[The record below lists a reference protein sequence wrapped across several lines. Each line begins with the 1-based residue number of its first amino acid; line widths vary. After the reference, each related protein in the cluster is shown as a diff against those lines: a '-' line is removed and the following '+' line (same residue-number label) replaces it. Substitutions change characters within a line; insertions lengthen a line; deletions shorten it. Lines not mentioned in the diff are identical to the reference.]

1 MKSLNLRWL
10 LTACLMAAVCALICP
25 VPQARAEDGA
35 VSGCAYVDTNEN
47 LVRDENEQLITGV
60 PVRLERLEQGAWTEV
75 MQTETDLYGKYTF
88 TGLSAG
94 EYRVACTLSGQE
106 LYAVSVGTSMA
117 SEDGAVLGDAVTLES
132 GKTASG
138 GDVGLASSAR
148 LKLTVFQDSNGDG
161 KRGDYDRGV
170 SGIEVTLLDGE
181 TPLEST
187 VTDEEGKAAMYAH
200 AGRYTVRVTLPAGYG
215 LSDGSVQ
222 SHIIDLDVSF
232 STGEEEAFT
241 LAVAP
246 VGALGGKVFEDIDND
261 GVMGEDEP
269 GVAGVTVRIEGSRT
283 GTVREIT
290 TDETG
295 VYLFDFLPDDM
306 YTISATLPEGMLY
319 ARYSQTGGDLRSIFT
334 GSNITREFAV
344 RDAARLADKNIGV
357 IENGVISGVAF
368 LDLNYNGRRDEGE
381 PGYAGVTVE
390 ALRGSGA
397 ESQGKAVTGEDGA
410 FRLEGLRGGDYQLRA
425 ILPNDGSIF
434 SVTDEGSAA
443 EVNRFEQRS
452 TRREFTIGGLTLS
465 SGGETTALVGVA
477 RTASVSGVVFED
489 AGYDG
494 VLGESDKRLSGLKV
508 YALDADGQTVAT
520 ATTNGRGEYTLEG
533 IMPGAYTVAVQR
545 KAGYGFTRL
554 RPAEEGGSHVTAL
567 VGDLG
572 MTAEMDIAMGDA
584 LTGVNAGMLPASTVG
599 GVFFHDV
606 NDNGLRDENEIGML
620 GAQVRLVSEDG
631 EIDLTQTPAEDGTYF
646 FDGVMPGRY
655 TLHYLLGEHCEMARV
670 AEGGNTVAHG
680 GLDTV
685 YGPFEVVMG
694 EALTLPTAGAVTL
707 GNFSGAVFEDLNANG
722 QWDEGEKA
730 LAGATVTLAP
740 DRTGIE
746 AAQAVTGADG
756 AFDLEGLRPAGYTLT
771 VTLPEGYIFS
781 CPLEGLAFGTLGEQ
795 SLVCAW
801 QTLTDRTDKAIGAV
815 EPGSISGVIWLDE
828 NEDGSRGEGEL
839 LMSGV
844 SLELVDERG
853 GTVVKRTASTDQG
866 FRFDN
871 VRPGTYTVRLTLP
884 EQSSPAADGA
894 STFVANGLK
903 MTQSGVSVAA
913 GEDVD
918 GLTTGLV
925 STTSVAGRLY
935 LDENGARTPLAGV
948 TVSLY
953 KGGELSP
960 LMTVLTDD
968 SGRYR
973 FDGLWPDDY
982 YLEAGLPSGTIFVR
996 PDDPNY
1002 ESGASAVTASGE
1014 GSGTS
1019 ELFYLHMAQHRLD
1032 MDVIYIKP
1040 ARVGDLAWL
1049 DENGNGLVDEGE
1061 PGIPGITVRL
1071 MQDGEAVYETV
1082 TDAYGYYL
1090 FTDVYPG
1097 AYTLT
1102 AQAYPELTPTR
1113 QVEALRIISS
1123 CLVGG
1128 DGTEAYSDS
1137 FEVESG
1143 SLNVNFDLG
1152 YLLREGESLPS
1163 AITAPPTRDWTIS
1176 NTKAE

>member
-10 LTACLMAAVCALICP
+10 LTACALAAVCALICLMP
-25 VPQARAEDGA
+25 AARAAEDGT
-35 VSGCAYVDTNEN
+35 VSGCAYVDADEN

-269 GVAGVTVRIEGSRT
+269 GVAGVTVHIEGNRT
-283 GTVREIT
+283 GTVRDIT

-452 TRREFTIGGLTLS
+452 TRREFTIGGLTLG

-631 EIDLTQTPAEDGTYF
+631 EIDLVQTPAEDGSYF

-655 TLHYLLGEHCEMARV
+655 TLHYLLKEHCEMARV

-707 GNFSGAVFEDLNANG
+707 GNFSGA
-722 QWDEGEKA
+722 
-730 LAGATVTLAP
+730 
-740 DRTGIE
+740 
-746 AAQAVTGADG
+746 
-756 AFDLEGLRPAGYTLT
+756 
-771 VTLPEGYIFS
+771 
-781 CPLEGLAFGTLGEQ
+781 
-795 SLVCAW
+795 
-801 QTLTDRTDKAIGAV
+801 
-815 EPGSISGVIWLDE
+815 
-828 NEDGSRGEGEL
+828 
-839 LMSGV
+839 
-844 SLELVDERG
+844 
-853 GTVVKRTASTDQG
+853 G
-866 FRFDN
+866 F
-871 VRPGTYTVRLTLP
+871 
-884 EQSSPAADGA
+884 
-894 STFVANGLK
+894 
-903 MTQSGVSVAA
+903 
-913 GEDVD
+913 
-918 GLTTGLV
+918 
-925 STTSVAGRLY
+925 
-935 LDENGARTPLAGV
+935 
-948 TVSLY
+948 
-953 KGGELSP
+953 
-960 LMTVLTDD
+960 
-968 SGRYR
+968 
-973 FDGLWPDDY
+973 
-982 YLEAGLPSGTIFVR
+982 
-996 PDDPNY
+996 
-1002 ESGASAVTASGE
+1002 
-1014 GSGTS
+1014 
-1019 ELFYLHMAQHRLD
+1019 
-1032 MDVIYIKP
+1032 
-1040 ARVGDLAWL
+1040 
-1049 DENGNGLVDEGE
+1049 
-1061 PGIPGITVRL
+1061 
-1071 MQDGEAVYETV
+1071 
-1082 TDAYGYYL
+1082 
-1090 FTDVYPG
+1090 
-1097 AYTLT
+1097 
-1102 AQAYPELTPTR
+1102 
-1113 QVEALRIISS
+1113 
-1123 CLVGG
+1123 
-1128 DGTEAYSDS
+1128 
-1137 FEVESG
+1137 
-1143 SLNVNFDLG
+1143 
-1152 YLLREGESLPS
+1152 
-1163 AITAPPTRDWTIS
+1163 
-1176 NTKAE
+1176 

>member
-10 LTACLMAAVCALICP
+10 LTACALAAVCALICLMP
-25 VPQARAEDGA
+25 AARAAEDGT
-35 VSGCAYVDTNEN
+35 VSGCAYVDADEN

-269 GVAGVTVRIEGSRT
+269 GVAGVTVHIEGNRT
-283 GTVREIT
+283 GTVRDIT

-452 TRREFTIGGLTLS
+452 TRREFTIGGLTLG

-631 EIDLTQTPAEDGTYF
+631 EIDLVQTPAEDGSYF

-655 TLHYLLGEHCEMARV
+655 TLHYLLKEHCEMARV

-746 AAQAVTGADG
+746 TAQAVTGADG

-771 VTLPEGYIFS
+771 VALPEGYIFS

-884 EQSSPAADGA
+884 EQSSPAGDSSLHLCGKRPEDDAERRKRGRGRGRGRPDHGPCVHHQRGRPPVSGRKRRAHAPCRRDGEPLQGRGAVAPHDRADRRQRALPLRRPVARRLLSGGGAAQRHHLRQARRSQLRKRRLRGDGVRRGLGHERAVLPAHGPAPAGHGRDLHQARARGRPGLAGRKRKRPGGRGRARHPGHHRAPHAGRRGGLRNRDRRLRLLPLHRRVSRRLHADG
-894 STFVANGLK
+894 
-903 MTQSGVSVAA
+903 
-913 GEDVD
+913 
-918 GLTTGLV
+918 TGL
-925 STTSVAGRLY
+925 SRADLHQAGG
-935 LDENGARTPLAGV
+935 GAAHHLQLPRRRRWNRGV
-948 TVSLY
+948 Q
-953 KGGELSP
+953 
-960 LMTVLTDD
+960 
-968 SGRYR
+968 R
-973 FDGLWPDDY
+973 FL
-982 YLEAGLPSGTIFVR
+982 
-996 PDDPNY
+996 
-1002 ESGASAVTASGE
+1002 
-1014 GSGTS
+1014 
-1019 ELFYLHMAQHRLD
+1019 
-1032 MDVIYIKP
+1032 
-1040 ARVGDLAWL
+1040 
-1049 DENGNGLVDEGE
+1049 
-1061 PGIPGITVRL
+1061 
-1071 MQDGEAVYETV
+1071 
-1082 TDAYGYYL
+1082 
-1090 FTDVYPG
+1090 
-1097 AYTLT
+1097 
-1102 AQAYPELTPTR
+1102 
-1113 QVEALRIISS
+1113 
-1123 CLVGG
+1123 
-1128 DGTEAYSDS
+1128 
-1137 FEVESG
+1137 
-1143 SLNVNFDLG
+1143 
-1152 YLLREGESLPS
+1152 
-1163 AITAPPTRDWTIS
+1163 
-1176 NTKAE
+1176 

>member
-10 LTACLMAAVCALICP
+10 LTACLTVAVCALFFLMP
-25 VPQARAEDGA
+25 AALAQGGT
-35 VSGCAYVDTNEN
+35 VSGCAYVDADEN

-60 PVRLERLEQGAWTEV
+60 PVRLERHERSAWTEI
-75 MQTETDLYGKYTF
+75 MRTETDLYGKYTF
-88 TGLSAG
+88 AGLEAG
-94 EYRVACTLSGQE
+94 EYRVVCTLSGQE

-117 SEDGAVLGDAVTLES
+117 AENGAVVGDAVVLES
-132 GKTASG
+132 GGAVSG
-138 GDVGLASSAR
+138 GDVGLAPSAR

-181 TPLEST
+181 TPLDST
-187 VTDEEGKAAMYAH
+187 VTDSEGQAALFARS
-200 AGRYTVRVTLPAGYG
+200 GRYTVRVTLPDGYS

-222 SHIIDLDVSF
+222 SHIIDQDVSF
-232 STGEEEAFT
+232 ATGEEEALT

-554 RPAEEGGSHVTAL
+554 RPAEESGSHVTAL

-631 EIDLTQTPAEDGTYF
+631 EIDLTQTPAEDGSYF

-670 AEGGNTVAHG
+670 AEGGNTVAHAG
-680 GLDTV
+680 QDTV

-746 AAQAVTGADG
+746 TAQAVTGADG

-815 EPGSISGVIWLDE
+815 EPGSIYLEPPEECVIAAKLCL
-828 NEDGSRGEGEL
+828 EGYDIVGGAL
-839 LMSGV
+839 YFVNPDIGV
-844 SLELVDERG
+844 SSWFAQ
-853 GTVVKRTASTDQG
+853 TRTY
-866 FRFDN
+866 
-871 VRPGTYTVRLTLP
+871 V
-884 EQSSPAADGA
+884 
-894 STFVANGLK
+894 
-903 MTQSGVSVAA
+903 
-913 GEDVD
+913 
-918 GLTTGLV
+918 
-925 STTSVAGRLY
+925 TSIG
-935 LDENGARTPLAGV
+935 DH
-948 TVSLY
+948 
-953 KGGELSP
+953 
-960 LMTVLTDD
+960 D
-968 SGRYR
+968 
-973 FDGLWPDDY
+973 
-982 YLEAGLPSGTIFVR
+982 
-996 PDDPNY
+996 
-1002 ESGASAVTASGE
+1002 
-1014 GSGTS
+1014 
-1019 ELFYLHMAQHRLD
+1019 FYA
-1032 MDVIYIKP
+1032 
-1040 ARVGDLAWL
+1040 
-1049 DENGNGLVDEGE
+1049 
-1061 PGIPGITVRL
+1061 
-1071 MQDGEAVYETV
+1071 
-1082 TDAYGYYL
+1082 
-1090 FTDVYPG
+1090 
-1097 AYTLT
+1097 
-1102 AQAYPELTPTR
+1102 
-1113 QVEALRIISS
+1113 
-1123 CLVGG
+1123 
-1128 DGTEAYSDS
+1128 
-1137 FEVESG
+1137 
-1143 SLNVNFDLG
+1143 
-1152 YLLREGESLPS
+1152 
-1163 AITAPPTRDWTIS
+1163 
-1176 NTKAE
+1176 

>member
-1 MKSLNLRWL
+1 MKSLKMNLRWL
-10 LTACLMAAVCALICP
+10 LTVCATAAVCALICLAP
-25 VPQARAEDGA
+25 PARAAGGE
-35 VSGCAYVDTNEN
+35 VSGCAYVDANEN
-47 LVRDENEQLITGV
+47 LVHDESEQLITGV
-60 PVRLERLEQGAWTEV
+60 PVRLELRDGGAWTEAAR
-75 MQTETDLYGKYTF
+75 TETDLYGKYAF

-94 EYRVACTLSGQE
+94 EYRVICTLSGQE

-117 SEDGAVLGDAVTLES
+117 SETGAVVGDAVTLEE
-132 GKTASG
+132 GKSVSG
-138 GDVGLASSAR
+138 GDVGLAPSAR
-148 LKLTVFQDSNGDG
+148 LALTVFQDSNGDG

-170 SGIEVTLLDGE
+170 PGIEVTLLEGE
-181 TPLEST
+181 TPLDST
-187 VTDEEGKAAMYAH
+187 STDSDGKAALYAR

-215 LSDGSVQ
+215 ISDGSVQ
-222 SHIIDLDVSF
+222 SRTVDLDVSF
-232 STGEEEAFT
+232 ATGEEEALT

-410 FRLEGLRGGDYQLRA
+410 FRLEGLRSGDYQLRA

-631 EIDLTQTPAEDGTYF
+631 EIDLIQTPAEDGTYF

-655 TLHYLLGEHCEMARV
+655 TLHYLLKEHCEMARV
-670 AEGGNTVAHG
+670 AEGGNTVAHD

-685 YGPFEVVMG
+685 YGPFEVEMG
-694 EALTLPTAGAVTL
+694 QALTLPMAGAVTL

-746 AAQAVTGADG
+746 TAQAVTGADG

-771 VTLPEGYIFS
+771 VALPEGYIFS

-815 EPGSISGVIWLDE
+815 KPGSISGVIWLDE
-828 NEDGSRGEGEL
+828 NEDGTRGEGEL

-844 SLELVDERG
+844 SLELADERG

-884 EQSSPAADGA
+884 DQSSPAADSA
-894 STFVANGLK
+894 STFVANGLR
-903 MTQSGVSVAA
+903 MTQTGVTVEA

-925 STTSVAGRLY
+925 SATSVAGRLY

-973 FDGLWPDDY
+973 FDGLWPADY

-1014 GSGTS
+1014 GAGTS

-1061 PGIPGITVRL
+1061 PGIPGITVQL
-1071 MQDGEAVYETV
+1071 LQDGEAVYETV

-1097 AYTLT
+1097 AYTLV
-1102 AQAYPELTPTR
+1102 AKAYPELTPTS

-1128 DGTEAYSDS
+1128 DGNEAHSDP

-1143 SLNVNFDLG
+1143 SLNVNYDLG

-1163 AITAPPTRDWTIS
+1163 AITAPPTRDWTLS
-1176 NTKAE
+1176 NTK

>member
-1 MKSLNLRWL
+1 MKSLKMNLRWL
-10 LTACLMAAVCALICP
+10 LTACAMAAVCAMICLAP
-25 VPQARAEDGA
+25 TARAAGGE
-35 VSGCAYVDTNEN
+35 VSGCAYVDANEN
-47 LVRDENEQLITGV
+47 LVHDESEQLITGV
-60 PVRLERLEQGAWTEV
+60 PVRLELRDGGAWTEAAR
-75 MQTETDLYGKYTF
+75 TETDLYGKYAF

-94 EYRVACTLSGQE
+94 EYRVICTLSGQE

-117 SEDGAVLGDAVTLES
+117 SEAGAVVGDAVTLEE
-132 GKTASG
+132 GKSVSG
-138 GDVGLASSAR
+138 GDVGLAPSAR
-148 LKLTVFQDSNGDG
+148 LALTVFQDSNGDG

-170 SGIEVTLLDGE
+170 PGIEVTLLEGE
-181 TPLEST
+181 TPLDST
-187 VTDEEGKAAMYAH
+187 STDSDGKAALYAR

-215 LSDGSVQ
+215 ISDGSVQ
-222 SHIIDLDVSF
+222 SRTVDLDVSF
-232 STGEEEAFT
+232 ATGEEEALT

-246 VGALGGKVFEDIDND
+246 VGALGGRVFEDMDND
-261 GVMGEDEP
+261 GIMGDGDP
-269 GVAGVTVRIEGSRT
+269 GVAGVTVRIEGNRT

-295 VYLFDFLPDDM
+295 EYLFDFLPDDM

-334 GSNITREFAV
+334 GSNITREFPV
-344 RDAARLADKNIGV
+344 RDAARVTDKNIGV
-357 IENGVISGVAF
+357 VENGVISGVAF
-368 LDLNYNGRRDEGE
+368 LDLNCNGRLDEGE

-390 ALRGSGA
+390 ALRGSGS
-397 ESQGKAVTGEDGA
+397 ESQGKTETGEDGV

-425 ILPNDGSIF
+425 ILPDDGSIF
-434 SVTDEGSAA
+434 SVTAEGAA
-443 EVNRFEQRS
+443 SEVNRFEQRS
-452 TRREFTIGGLTLS
+452 TRREFTIGGLTLG

-477 RTASVSGVVFED
+477 RIASVSGVVFED

-494 VLGESDKRLSGLKV
+494 VLSEEDKRLSGIRV
-508 YALDADGQTVAT
+508 YAVDASGQSVAD
-520 ATTNGRGEYTLEG
+520 AATNGRGEYTLTG
-533 IMPGAYTVAVQR
+533 LMPGVYTVEVQR

-554 RPAEEGGSHVTAL
+554 RPAEDGGSHVTAL
-567 VGDLG
+567 VGEMG
-572 MTAEMDIAMGDA
+572 VTAEMDIAMGEA
-584 LTGVNAGMLPASTVG
+584 VTGVNAGMLPASTVG

-620 GAQVRLVSEDG
+620 GAEVRLVSEDG

-655 TLHYLLGEHCEMARV
+655 TLHYLLGEHREMAKV
-670 AEGGNTVAHG
+670 VEGGNTVAHDG
-680 GLDTV
+680 PDTV

-694 EALTLPTAGAVTL
+694 EALTLPMAGAVTL

-730 LAGATVTLAP
+730 LAGATVTLTP

-815 EPGSISGVIWLDE
+815 KPGSISGVIWLDE
-828 NEDGSRGEGEL
+828 NEDGTRGEGEW

-884 EQSSPAADGA
+884 DQSSPAADSA
-894 STFVANGLK
+894 STFVANGLR
-903 MTQSGVSVAA
+903 MTQTGVTVEA

-925 STTSVAGRLY
+925 SATSVAGRLY

-973 FDGLWPDDY
+973 FDGLWPADY

-1014 GSGTS
+1014 GAGTS

-1040 ARVGDLAWL
+1040 ARVGDMAWL
-1049 DENGNGLVDEGE
+1049 DKNGNGLVDEGE
-1061 PGIPGITVRL
+1061 PGIPGVTVQL
-1071 MQDGEAVYETV
+1071 LQDGEAVYETV

-1097 AYTLT
+1097 AYTLV
-1102 AQAYPELTPTR
+1102 AKAYPELTPTS

-1128 DGTEAYSDS
+1128 DGTEAHSDP

-1143 SLNVNFDLG
+1143 SLNVNYDLG

-1163 AITAPPTRDWTIS
+1163 AITAPPTRDWTLS
-1176 NTKAE
+1176 NTK

>member
-1 MKSLNLRWL
+1 
-10 LTACLMAAVCALICP
+10 
-25 VPQARAEDGA
+25 
-35 VSGCAYVDTNEN
+35 
-47 LVRDENEQLITGV
+47 
-60 PVRLERLEQGAWTEV
+60 

-117 SEDGAVLGDAVTLES
+117 SEDGAVVGDAVVLES

-261 GVMGEDEP
+261 GVMSEDEP
-269 GVAGVTVRIEGSRT
+269 GVAGVTVHIEGSRT
-283 GTVREIT
+283 GTVRDIT

-452 TRREFTIGGLTLS
+452 TRREFTIGGLTLG

-631 EIDLTQTPAEDGTYF
+631 EIDLTQTPAEDGSYF

-670 AEGGNTVAHG
+670 AEGGNTVAHD

-722 QWDEGEKA
+722 SGTRAK
-730 LAGATVTLAP
+730 
-740 DRTGIE
+740 
-746 AAQAVTGADG
+746 
-756 AFDLEGLRPAGYTLT
+756 RP
-771 VTLPEGYIFS
+771 
-781 CPLEGLAFGTLGEQ
+781 
-795 SLVCAW
+795 
-801 QTLTDRTDKAIGAV
+801 
-815 EPGSISGVIWLDE
+815 
-828 NEDGSRGEGEL
+828 
-839 LMSGV
+839 
-844 SLELVDERG
+844 
-853 GTVVKRTASTDQG
+853 
-866 FRFDN
+866 
-871 VRPGTYTVRLTLP
+871 
-884 EQSSPAADGA
+884 SPA
-894 STFVANGLK
+894 
-903 MTQSGVSVAA
+903 
-913 GEDVD
+913 
-918 GLTTGLV
+918 
-925 STTSVAGRLY
+925 R
-935 LDENGARTPLAGV
+935 R
-948 TVSLY
+948 
-953 KGGELSP
+953 
-960 LMTVLTDD
+960 
-968 SGRYR
+968 
-973 FDGLWPDDY
+973 
-982 YLEAGLPSGTIFVR
+982 
-996 PDDPNY
+996 
-1002 ESGASAVTASGE
+1002 
-1014 GSGTS
+1014 
-1019 ELFYLHMAQHRLD
+1019 
-1032 MDVIYIKP
+1032 
-1040 ARVGDLAWL
+1040 
-1049 DENGNGLVDEGE
+1049 
-1061 PGIPGITVRL
+1061 
-1071 MQDGEAVYETV
+1071 
-1082 TDAYGYYL
+1082 
-1090 FTDVYPG
+1090 
-1097 AYTLT
+1097 
-1102 AQAYPELTPTR
+1102 
-1113 QVEALRIISS
+1113 
-1123 CLVGG
+1123 
-1128 DGTEAYSDS
+1128 
-1137 FEVESG
+1137 
-1143 SLNVNFDLG
+1143 
-1152 YLLREGESLPS
+1152 
-1163 AITAPPTRDWTIS
+1163 
-1176 NTKAE
+1176 